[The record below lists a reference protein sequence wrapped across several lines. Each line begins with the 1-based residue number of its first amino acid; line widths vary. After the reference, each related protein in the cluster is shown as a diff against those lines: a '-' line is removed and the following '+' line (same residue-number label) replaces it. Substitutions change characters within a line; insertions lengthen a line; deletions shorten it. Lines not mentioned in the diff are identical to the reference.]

1 MFIQDHRR
9 WRLMLAILSL
19 SLLTVMAGAAV
30 APALDVIQQ
39 HFSGEPVILIQLII
53 SMPALFIAIT
63 NLFFGKLCALVKGRT
78 LTLIGLAFYVV
89 FGCAAGLCSNIYL
102 LLICRALVGVGVGI
116 IMPMSTGLITY
127 YFTRD
132 KQDTLMGYSSAMN
145 MMGGVVAT
153 LIAGFL
159 AMVSW
164 RLSFLVYLLGLISI
178 ILVLLWMPNERIFQ
192 SKASDKKKHGNLF
205 ASYYPWIVGM
215 FLLMVN
221 FFNYPSNFALE
232 ASKSGVVSS
241 SLVPVIMAGMDIFGF
256 IGGLLFPKCKN
267 AMGSNAKYIAPVLF
281 ILGYI
286 ALQSAGGLQLTL
298 IGSFMVGAANGIG
311 VPYFISTASAKAGA
325 NAATTVIPA
334 LSIALYIAQ
343 FTAPTIIAAIQ
354 AGFGAVSGSST
365 SYQAAIL
372 LSVVMLLWVG
382 IFDRKKN

>member
-53 SMPALFIAIT
+53 SILALFIAIT
-63 NLFFGKLCALVKGRT
+63 NLFFGKLCALFKGRT
-78 LTLIGLAFYVV
+78 LTLTSLIFYVV

-192 SKASDKKKHGNLF
+192 SKNSGKKKHGNLF
-205 ASYYPWIVGM
+205 ISYYPWIVGM

-232 ASKSGVVSS
+232 VSKSGVVSS

-256 IGGLLFPKCKN
+256 LGGLLFPKCKT
-267 AMGSNAKYIAPVLF
+267 AMGNNSKYMAPVLF

-286 ALQSAGGLQLTL
+286 ALQSAYGLLLTL

-343 FTAPTIIAAIQ
+343 FTAPTIITAIQ
-354 AGFGAVSGSST
+354 AGFGAVSGGGT

-382 IFDRKKN
+382 VFDRKKN

>member
-1 MFIQDHRR
+1 
-9 WRLMLAILSL
+9 MLAILSL

-63 NLFFGKLCALVKGRT
+63 NLFFGKLCELFKGRT

-116 IMPMSTGLITY
+116 IMTMSTGLITY

-145 MMGGVVAT
+145 MMGGVVPN
-153 LIAGFL
+153 
-159 AMVSW
+159 
-164 RLSFLVYLLGLISI
+164 FLVPI
-178 ILVLLWMPNERIFQ
+178 
-192 SKASDKKKHGNLF
+192 
-205 ASYYPWIVGM
+205 
-215 FLLMVN
+215 
-221 FFNYPSNFALE
+221 
-232 ASKSGVVSS
+232 
-241 SLVPVIMAGMDIFGF
+241 IMAGMDIFGF
-256 IGGLLFPKCKN
+256 LGGLLFPKLKT
-267 AMGSNAKYIAPVLF
+267 AMGNNAKYIAPVLF

-286 ALQSAGGLQLTL
+286 SLQSAGGLTLTL
-298 IGSFMVGAANGIG
+298 IGSFLIGAANGIG

-343 FTAPTIIAAIQ
+343 FTAPTIIAAVQ
-354 AGFGAVSGSST
+354 AGFGAVSGSNT
-365 SYQAAIL
+365 SYQAALL

-382 IFDRKKN
+382 VFDRKKN

>member
-63 NLFFGKLCALVKGRT
+63 NLFFGTLCALFKGRT
-78 LTLIGLAFYVV
+78 LTLTGLIFYVV

-178 ILVLLWMPNERIFQ
+178 VLVLLWMPNERILQ
-192 SKASDKKKHGNLF
+192 QKTSSKK
-205 ASYYPWIVGM
+205 
-215 FLLMVN
+215 
-221 FFNYPSNFALE
+221 
-232 ASKSGVVSS
+232 
-241 SLVPVIMAGMDIFGF
+241 
-256 IGGLLFPKCKN
+256 
-267 AMGSNAKYIAPVLF
+267 
-281 ILGYI
+281 
-286 ALQSAGGLQLTL
+286 
-298 IGSFMVGAANGIG
+298 
-311 VPYFISTASAKAGA
+311 
-325 NAATTVIPA
+325 
-334 LSIALYIAQ
+334 
-343 FTAPTIIAAIQ
+343 
-354 AGFGAVSGSST
+354 
-365 SYQAAIL
+365 
-372 LSVVMLLWVG
+372 
-382 IFDRKKN
+382 

>member
-1 MFIQDHRR
+1 
-9 WRLMLAILSL
+9 MLAILSL

-30 APALDVIQQ
+30 ASALDVIQQ
-39 HFSGEPVILIQLII
+39 HFNGEPVILIQLII

-63 NLFFGKLCALVKGRT
+63 NLFFEKLCALFKGRT
-78 LTLIGLAFYVV
+78 LTLTGLAFYVV

-164 RLSFLVYLLGLISI
+164 RLSFLVYLLGLINI

-192 SKASDKKKHGNLF
+192 QKTGGKKGHESFLSG
-205 ASYYPWIVGM
+205 YYTWIVGM

-221 FFNYPSNFALE
+221 FFNYPSNFAME
-232 ASKSGVVSS
+232 VSRTHVVSS
-241 SLVPVIMAGMDIFGF
+241 TLVPVIMAGTDSFGF
-256 IGGLLFPKCKN
+256 IGGLLFPKFK
-267 AMGSNAKYIAPVLF
+267 AVMKSNSKYLAPLF
-281 ILGYI
+281 FLVGYL
-286 ALQSAGGLQLTL
+286 ALQFANGLLLTL
-298 IGSFMVGAANGIG
+298 AGSFLIGLSGGVG
-311 VPYFISTASAKAGA
+311 VPYLISKASAKAGA

-334 LSIALYIAQ
+334 LSIAMYLAQ
-343 FTAPTIIAAIQ
+343 FTAPSIIAGIQ
-354 AGFGAVSGSST
+354 TALGMLTGSQS
-365 SYQAAIL
+365 SYQATIL
-372 LSVVMLLWVG
+372 LSVVMLLWTAAS
-382 IFDRKKN
+382 DREKNNLRPLHS